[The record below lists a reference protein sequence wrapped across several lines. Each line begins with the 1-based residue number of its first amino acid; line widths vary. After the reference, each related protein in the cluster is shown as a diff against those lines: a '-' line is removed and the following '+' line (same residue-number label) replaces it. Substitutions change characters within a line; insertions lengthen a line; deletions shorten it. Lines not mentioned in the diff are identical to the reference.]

1 MATHLN
7 FITLITMNRKFEHT
21 DLAMVGGATLIIASI
36 MFNVARYGYFG
47 IG

>member
-1 MATHLN
+1 
-7 FITLITMNRKFEHT
+7 MNRKFEHT

-36 MFNVARYGYFG
+36 MFNVVKYSYFG